1 MAMDIFAGS
10 NLGVSIGAAGT
21 TEATTWTAV
30 PEIATF
36 ATSGG
41 TSTVIDV
48 VTFGQLYNRKLLGTK
63 SVPDISISVNWIP
76 DNTVHQQLITA
87 SDDQTRIQVKLE
99 YFQDATRT
107 TGYYVVYNAFVSAD
121 TVAGGK
127 DEVVTKAFTLAVD
140 GGTVGAGVITVTP

>member
-1 MAMDIFAGS
+1 MAQDIFAGA
-10 NLGVSIGAAGT
+10 NLAVSIGTAGK
-21 TEATTWTAV
+21 TESATWTEV

-48 VTFGQLYNRKLLGTK
+48 VTFNQIYNRKLLGSK
-63 SVPDISISVNWIP
+63 AVPDISINVNWVP
-76 DNTVHQQLITA
+76 DNETHIKLIDV
-87 SDDQTRIQVKLE
+87 SDKQTRIQVKIE

-121 TVAGGK
+121 TTAGGK
-127 DEVVTKAFTLAVD
+127 DEVVTKEFTLAID
-140 GGTVGAGVITVTP
+140 GGPVVAALIA